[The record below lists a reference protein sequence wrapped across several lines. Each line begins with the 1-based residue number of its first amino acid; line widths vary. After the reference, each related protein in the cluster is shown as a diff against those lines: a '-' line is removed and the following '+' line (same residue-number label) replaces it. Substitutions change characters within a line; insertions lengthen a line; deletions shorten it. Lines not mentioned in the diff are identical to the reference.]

1 MNSIV
6 FIETLTLSSEVVE
19 EAVGIVLDSARQ
31 DQADVCA
38 PRMWFTNRNHCN
50 RALRHMFYTEAAGA
64 VGTVF
69 LTLLWKSQRDIAPQR

>member
-6 FIETLTLSSEVVE
+6 FLETPLSLEVVE

-38 PRMWFTNRNHCN
+38 PRCVV
-50 RALRHMFYTEAAGA
+50 Y
-64 VGTVF
+64 
-69 LTLLWKSQRDIAPQR
+69 

>member
-38 PRMWFTNRNHCN
+38 PRCVV
-50 RALRHMFYTEAAGA
+50 Y
-64 VGTVF
+64 
-69 LTLLWKSQRDIAPQR
+69 